1 MRLRFD
7 QLGKQIGLEA
17 LKSSGP
23 TTAHDEISAD
33 ARYADLRHEPDPAR
47 SAERVRL
54 GLLGRLASVLCLI
67 EVYGHAPGPEEF
79 RACLS
84 KHILFWQQRTRE
96 VRSKENK
103 EKKEK
108 HHPPSN
114 QPSAPPFLWIV
125 AAGSPTAILTGLKF
139 RRASGWPRGVYVLS
153 NILRVGIVVGSE
165 LARERSTILVRLMAA
180 GRLLKQAIEDLDA
193 LPADAHEHAVA
204 SDIVLKLWHALDV
217 KPKRTANE
225 QEFIVSTQS
234 MVEKLR
240 NEGRSEGRSEGRK
253 EGRDE
258 GRKEG
263 RSEGQV
269 LHARAV
275 IRRVL
280 AARKLV
286 PSRTEDARLD
296 ACADL
301 ATLDRWHDLALTAP
315 TVADALQMEPA
326 KAPTKAPR
334 STPSRPRKST
344 RAA

>member
-47 SAERVRL
+47 GAERARL

-84 KHILFWQQRTRE
+84 KHLLFWQQRARGG
-96 VRSKENK
+96 RNKNNDK

-108 HHPPSN
+108 NHPPSN
-114 QPSAPPFLWIV
+114 QPPTPPFLWIV

-165 LARERSTILVRLMAA
+165 LPRERSTILVRLMAA
-180 GRLLKQAIEDLDA
+180 GRLLKQALEDLDA
-193 LPADAHEHAVA
+193 LPAGAHEHVVA

-217 KPKRTANE
+217 KPNRTAKE

-240 NEGRSEGRSEGRK
+240 NEGR
-253 EGRDE
+253 D
-258 GRKEG
+258 EG

-286 PSRTEDARLD
+286 PSRTEEARLD

-301 ATLDRWHDLALTAP
+301 AMLDRWLDLALTAP
-315 TVADALQMEPA
+315 TVADALQVEPA